1 MFATSGKID
10 NSRLKEFLSVSVTWK
25 VKAVFAAML
34 LFELYFVFFTWQR
47 GDMVFFGLGLLTL
60 ALTAFI
66 VMRMLDGVRILTL
79 QKMREL
85 GVDALSYTTSFGDQT
100 VKVVNHSTK
109 TTEEIP
115 YLLLIRF
122 VETEHF
128 FLMKSKDGQ
137 WVPVFKDRLTP
148 QKQED
153 FKKFVKSLP
162 TQIRW

>member
-115 YLLLIRF
+115 
-122 VETEHF
+122 
-128 FLMKSKDGQ
+128 
-137 WVPVFKDRLTP
+137 
-148 QKQED
+148 
-153 FKKFVKSLP
+153 
-162 TQIRW
+162 